1 MSELLSGPR
10 RYLFDR
16 TLTESFT
23 IAASFLVVIV
33 LYKVVPSLISL
44 YRWKEPKVR
53 VPVLNLGED
62 KNYASAS
69 EKYVHN
75 FKSILQEGW
84 ERFRDGVYQV
94 WGIDGFVVIVAPK
107 FVEELNAKGT
117 DVVDVH
123 AASQTRIIG
132 DYEWLRIADHLLF
145 HSVQTDLTRQVGAL
159 LPGMREEVEYACSLH
174 LPAGQEW
181 SAAALWPRMI
191 KIMALVVSR
200 MTVGPDLSRDEVW
213 LDTMVGFLDDLFAGG
228 WALKAWSR
236 PLRPFAAR
244 GGFVSG
250 ICDVWKRQ
258 ATARDMLIPIIKQ
271 RRAAEAAARASGKE
285 WERPN
290 DLLQWMTDN
299 AAKDKSPK
307 SDGFVA
313 EMCLVSGFGS
323 LHASGVTLTNA
334 VLDLA
339 AMPKYQNTIREE
351 NQEARKRQESNTK
364 EAAIL
369 SSLTKLDSFLK
380 ESQRMNPTTLTAFS
394 RQVMKPVTLSNG
406 VHLPEGT
413 HILAPS
419 SMVSWDPEV
428 YSSPEEFDGLRFHN
442 KRMNAADGGAHRNQ
456 FTSYSSEQLHFG
468 FGRQACPGRFFGS
481 AIIKL
486 IILHLVD
493 NFELDLVDKEAGRPQ
508 NGIKGAMI
516 TPGEEQ
522 EILFRRR
529 QL

>member
-1 MSELLSGPR
+1 MSELFAASR
-10 RYLFDR
+10 RYLHDGNF
-16 TLTESFT
+16 TESFT
-23 IAASFLVVIV
+23 IAASFIVVIA
-33 LYKVVPSLISL
+33 LYKLVPSLVSL

-62 KNYASAS
+62 KNYAAAS

-75 FKSILQEGW
+75 FKAILQQGW

-159 LPGMREEVEYACSLH
+159 IPGMREEVKYACSLH
-174 LPAGQEW
+174 LPDGEEW
-181 SAAALWPRMI
+181 TSAALWPRMI
-191 KIMALVVSR
+191 KIMALAVSR
-200 MTVGPDLSRDEVW
+200 MTVGPDLSRDETW
-213 LDTMVGFLDDLFAGG
+213 LATMVGFLDDLFAGG

-236 PLRPFAAR
+236 PLRPLAA
-244 GGFVSG
+244 GSG
-250 ICDVWKRQ
+250 LVPGIRNVWKRQ
-258 ATARDMLIPIIKQ
+258 ATARDILIPIIKQ
-271 RRAAEAAARASGKE
+271 RRTAEAVARASGKE

-299 AAKDKSPK
+299 AAKDKPPK

-339 AMPKYQNTIREE
+339 AMPEYQEIIRLE
-351 NQEARKRQESNTK
+351 NQEARKRLEPNMKES
-364 EAAIL
+364 AVL
-369 SSLTKLDSFLK
+369 GSLTRLDSFLK
-380 ESQRMNPTTLTAFS
+380 ESQRVNPTTLTAFS

-413 HILAPS
+413 HILSPS

-428 YSSPEEFDGLRFHN
+428 YSSPEKFDGLRFHN
-442 KRMNAADGGAHRNQ
+442 KRMSAADGSAHRNQ
-456 FTSYSSEQLHFG
+456 FTGYSSEQLHFG

-486 IILHLVD
+486 ILLYLVD
-493 NFELDLVDKEAGRPQ
+493 HFDLELVDKEAGRPQ
-508 NGIKGAMI
+508 NDIKGAMI
-516 TPGEEQ
+516 TPREEQ
-522 EILFRRR
+522 EICFRRR
-529 QL
+529 KL